1 MMLGHTINDRF
12 VRFINMSNNTLKYLF
27 AVILPLI
34 VGQLF
39 VSCKQGNPV
48 VSASLDRIEQVVQQR
63 PDSALIELVRLD
75 SLLAASAV
83 SIEGDR
89 QMARYALLK
98 TQTNDKNFIDDTSDS
113 LIMRAVRYYDEHGSK
128 RERMLA
134 HFYHGSIFR
143 NAEDYNQAIIS
154 FLKSLELADNLSDKA
169 SQGMSLLNLSLV
181 CRMLGNIDA
190 IEYADSAY
198 QCFSMVGDTLR
209 MSQSLLYKAASMSY
223 FKYTEEA
230 KAIFEK
236 VLAMT
241 DHIYT
246 VKECKRLYID
256 QCVSTGEYEK
266 ASELYAQLS
275 PPYYF
280 MDYSNRVYVDVYF
293 KDTVQA
299 WQDINQAK
307 ELIRDDRDSTFYY
320 TALRNVYLLTSDYH
334 NAYNALARKS
344 VLQDSIVRALFSQ
357 TVASVQKERLQ
368 QQNEHLKYVAA
379 NRKRSLILTSF
390 IILLLF
396 FGGVLYFFT
405 KRKEQQQTIN
415 SYVEKASIL
424 EQVLMEQKEKI
435 SALQNKVEETS
446 SELDNNIRRTDT
458 DIKSAEQEDRE
469 RKHLEQVRQLY
480 AKRFIELNDLCESF
494 YRVQGKIDEQ
504 KQIYKKVRMLID
516 GFVEPSQQK
525 KLDSIIDAN
534 FDDAMKKVKSAEIG
548 LNEME
553 LQLYRLKVSGFST
566 VAICLIMHYDNPP
579 AIRKRIQRIRKT
591 ILQSESPYK
600 EEIASLM

>member
-1 MMLGHTINDRF
+1 
-12 VRFINMSNNTLKYLF
+12 MSNNTLKYLF

-246 VKECKRLYID
+246 VKECKRLYIN

-390 IILLLF
+390 IILLLL
-396 FGGVLYFFT
+396 FGGIIYIII
-405 KRKEQQQTIN
+405 KRKEHQRIIETYMENVSDMQRTLLENTDAIATLQH
-415 SYVEKASIL
+415 KAEAMDSERL
-424 EQVLMEQKEKI
+424 AK
-435 SALQNKVEETS
+435 EETYRNQIKTLFAKS
-446 SELDNNIRRTDT
+446 FHELESLYKKYYQFQNEQGIQREIYKDVCDRINAFAQATQQEELD
-458 DIKSAEQEDRE
+458 
-469 RKHLEQVRQLY
+469 HL
-480 AKRFIELNDLCESF
+480 
-494 YRVQGKIDEQ
+494 IDE
-504 KQIYKKVRMLID
+504 
-516 GFVEPSQQK
+516 
-525 KLDSIIDAN
+525 N
-534 FDDAMKKVKSAEIG
+534 FDHAMEKVKSPEFE
-548 LNEME
+548 LSDKE
-553 LQLYRLKVSGFST
+553 LQLYKYKVAGLSARTIRMLMHIESQDALQKRQQRL
-566 VAICLIMHYDNPP
+566 
-579 AIRKRIQRIRKT
+579 RKK
-591 ILQSESPYK
+591 ILESNSPFAT
-600 EEIASLM
+600 ELASLMG

>member
-1 MMLGHTINDRF
+1 
-12 VRFINMSNNTLKYLF
+12 MSNNTLKHLF
-27 AVILPLI
+27 TVFLPLI
-34 VGQLF
+34 IGQLF
-39 VSCKQGNPV
+39 VACKQGNPE
-48 VSASLDRIEQVVQQR
+48 VSASLDRIEQVVVLH

-75 SLLAASAV
+75 SLLDAGAV

-98 TQTNDKNFIDDTSDS
+98 TQTNDKNYIDDTNDS

-143 NAEDYNQAIIS
+143 NAEDYSQAIIS

-280 MDYSNRVYVDVYF
+280 MDYSNRVYVDVYL

-390 IILLLF
+390 IILLLL
-396 FGGVLYFFT
+396 FGGIIYIII
-405 KRKEQQQTIN
+405 KRKEHQRIIETYMENVSDMQRTLLENTDAIATLQH
-415 SYVEKASIL
+415 KAEAMDSERL
-424 EQVLMEQKEKI
+424 AK
-435 SALQNKVEETS
+435 EETYRNQIKTLFAKS
-446 SELDNNIRRTDT
+446 FHELESLYKKYYQFQNEQGIQREIYKDVCDRINAFAQATQQEELD
-458 DIKSAEQEDRE
+458 
-469 RKHLEQVRQLY
+469 HL
-480 AKRFIELNDLCESF
+480 
-494 YRVQGKIDEQ
+494 IDE
-504 KQIYKKVRMLID
+504 
-516 GFVEPSQQK
+516 
-525 KLDSIIDAN
+525 N
-534 FDDAMKKVKSAEIG
+534 FDHAMEKVKSPEFE
-548 LNEME
+548 LSDKE
-553 LQLYRLKVSGFST
+553 LQLYKYKVAGLSARTIRMLMHIESQDALQKRQQRL
-566 VAICLIMHYDNPP
+566 
-579 AIRKRIQRIRKT
+579 RKK
-591 ILQSESPYK
+591 ILESKSPFAT
-600 EEIASLM
+600 ELASLMG

>member
-280 MDYSNRVYVDVYF
+280 MDYSNRVYVDIYL

-390 IILLLF
+390 IILLLL
-396 FGGVLYFFT
+396 FGGIIYIII
-405 KRKEQQQTIN
+405 KRKEHQRIIETYMENVSDMQRTLLENTDAIATLQH
-415 SYVEKASIL
+415 KAEAMDSERL
-424 EQVLMEQKEKI
+424 AK
-435 SALQNKVEETS
+435 EETYRNQIKS
-446 SELDNNIRRTDT
+446 LFAKSFHELESLYKKYYQFQNEQGIQREIYKDVCDRINAFAQATQQEELD
-458 DIKSAEQEDRE
+458 
-469 RKHLEQVRQLY
+469 HL
-480 AKRFIELNDLCESF
+480 
-494 YRVQGKIDEQ
+494 IDE
-504 KQIYKKVRMLID
+504 
-516 GFVEPSQQK
+516 
-525 KLDSIIDAN
+525 N
-534 FDDAMKKVKSAEIG
+534 FDHAMEKVKSPEFE
-548 LNEME
+548 LSDKE
-553 LQLYRLKVSGFST
+553 LQLYKYKVAGLSARTIRMLMHIESQDALQKRQQRL
-566 VAICLIMHYDNPP
+566 
-579 AIRKRIQRIRKT
+579 RKK
-591 ILQSESPYK
+591 ILESKSPFAT
-600 EEIASLM
+600 ELASLM

>member
-1 MMLGHTINDRF
+1 M
-12 VRFINMSNNTLKYLF
+12 
-27 AVILPLI
+27 
-34 VGQLF
+34 
-39 VSCKQGNPV
+39 

-98 TQTNDKNFIDDTSDS
+98 TQTNDKNYIDDTNDS
-113 LIMRAVRYYDEHGSK
+113 LIIRAVRYYDEHGSK

-246 VKECKRLYID
+246 VKECKRLYIN

-280 MDYSNRVYVDVYF
+280 MDYSNRVYVDVYL

-320 TALRNVYLLTSDYH
+320 TALRNVYLLSSDYH

-390 IILLLF
+390 IILLLL
-396 FGGVLYFFT
+396 FGGIIYIII
-405 KRKEQQQTIN
+405 KRKEHQRIIETYMENVSDMQRTLLENTDAIATLQH
-415 SYVEKASIL
+415 KAEAMDSERL
-424 EQVLMEQKEKI
+424 AK
-435 SALQNKVEETS
+435 EETYRNQIKTLFAKS
-446 SELDNNIRRTDT
+446 FHELESLYKKYYQYQNEQGIQREIYKDVCDRINAFAQATQQEELD
-458 DIKSAEQEDRE
+458 
-469 RKHLEQVRQLY
+469 HL
-480 AKRFIELNDLCESF
+480 
-494 YRVQGKIDEQ
+494 IDE
-504 KQIYKKVRMLID
+504 
-516 GFVEPSQQK
+516 
-525 KLDSIIDAN
+525 N
-534 FDDAMKKVKSAEIG
+534 FDHAMEKVKSPEFE
-548 LNEME
+548 LSDKE
-553 LQLYRLKVSGFST
+553 LQLYKYKVAGLSARTIRMLMHIESQDALQKRQQRL
-566 VAICLIMHYDNPP
+566 
-579 AIRKRIQRIRKT
+579 RKK
-591 ILQSESPYK
+591 ILESNSPFAT
-600 EEIASLM
+600 ELASLMG

>member
-1 MMLGHTINDRF
+1 
-12 VRFINMSNNTLKYLF
+12 MSNNTLKYLF

-246 VKECKRLYID
+246 VKECKRLYIN

-280 MDYSNRVYVDVYF
+280 MDYSNRVYVDVYL

-390 IILLLF
+390 IILLLL
-396 FGGVLYFFT
+396 FGGIIYIII
-405 KRKEQQQTIN
+405 KRKEHQRIIETYMENVSDMQRTLLENTDAIATLQH
-415 SYVEKASIL
+415 KA
-424 EQVLMEQKEKI
+424 E
-435 SALQNKVEETS
+435 
-446 SELDNNIRRTDT
+446 
-458 DIKSAEQEDRE
+458 
-469 RKHLEQVRQLY
+469 
-480 AKRFIELNDLCESF
+480 
-494 YRVQGKIDEQ
+494 
-504 KQIYKKVRMLID
+504 
-516 GFVEPSQQK
+516 
-525 KLDSIIDAN
+525 
-534 FDDAMKKVKSAEIG
+534 
-548 LNEME
+548 
-553 LQLYRLKVSGFST
+553 
-566 VAICLIMHYDNPP
+566 
-579 AIRKRIQRIRKT
+579 RKRIEIR
-591 ILQSESPYK
+591 
-600 EEIASLM
+600 

>member
-1 MMLGHTINDRF
+1 MN
-12 VRFINMSNNTLKYLF
+12 NNTLKHLF
-27 AVILPLI
+27 TVFLPLI
-34 VGQLF
+34 LGQLF
-39 VSCKQGNPV
+39 VACKHGNPEV
-48 VSASLDRIEQVVQQR
+48 GASLDRIEQVVVLH

-75 SLLAASAV
+75 SLLDAGAV

-246 VKECKRLYID
+246 VKECKRLYIN

-280 MDYSNRVYVDVYF
+280 MDYSNRVYVDVYL

-334 NAYNALARKS
+334 NAYNALERKS

-390 IILLLF
+390 IILLLL
-396 FGGVLYFFT
+396 FGGIIYIII
-405 KRKEQQQTIN
+405 KRKEHQRIIETYMENVSDMQRTLLENTDAIATLKH
-415 SYVEKASIL
+415 KAEAMDSERL
-424 EQVLMEQKEKI
+424 AK
-435 SALQNKVEETS
+435 EETYRNQIKS
-446 SELDNNIRRTDT
+446 LFAKSFHELESLYKKYYQFQNEQGIQREIYKDVCDRINAFAQATQQEELD
-458 DIKSAEQEDRE
+458 
-469 RKHLEQVRQLY
+469 HL
-480 AKRFIELNDLCESF
+480 
-494 YRVQGKIDEQ
+494 IDE
-504 KQIYKKVRMLID
+504 
-516 GFVEPSQQK
+516 
-525 KLDSIIDAN
+525 N
-534 FDDAMKKVKSAEIG
+534 FDHAMEKVKSPEFE
-548 LNEME
+548 LSDKE
-553 LQLYRLKVSGFST
+553 LQLYKYKVAGLSARTIRMLMHIESQDALQKRQQRL
-566 VAICLIMHYDNPP
+566 
-579 AIRKRIQRIRKT
+579 RKK
-591 ILQSESPYK
+591 ILESKSPFAT
-600 EEIASLM
+600 ELASLM

>member
-98 TQTNDKNFIDDTSDS
+98 TQTNDKNYIDDTNDS
-113 LIMRAVRYYDEHGSK
+113 LIIRAVRYYDEHGSK

-246 VKECKRLYID
+246 VKECKRLYIN

-280 MDYSNRVYVDVYF
+280 MDYSNRVYVDVYL

-390 IILLLF
+390 IILLLL
-396 FGGVLYFFT
+396 FGGIIYIII
-405 KRKEQQQTIN
+405 KRKEHQRIIETYMENVSDMQRTLLENTDAIATLQQ
-415 SYVEKASIL
+415 KAEAMDSERL
-424 EQVLMEQKEKI
+424 AK
-435 SALQNKVEETS
+435 EETYRNQIKS
-446 SELDNNIRRTDT
+446 LFAKSFHELESLYKKYYQYQNEQGIQREIYKDVCDRINAFAQATQQEELD
-458 DIKSAEQEDRE
+458 
-469 RKHLEQVRQLY
+469 HL
-480 AKRFIELNDLCESF
+480 
-494 YRVQGKIDEQ
+494 IDE
-504 KQIYKKVRMLID
+504 
-516 GFVEPSQQK
+516 
-525 KLDSIIDAN
+525 N
-534 FDDAMKKVKSAEIG
+534 FDHAMEKVKSPEFE
-548 LNEME
+548 LSDKE
-553 LQLYRLKVSGFST
+553 LQLYKYKVAGLSARTIRMLMHIESQDALQKRQQRL
-566 VAICLIMHYDNPP
+566 
-579 AIRKRIQRIRKT
+579 RKK
-591 ILQSESPYK
+591 ILESKSPFAT
-600 EEIASLM
+600 ELASLM

>member
-246 VKECKRLYID
+246 VKECKRLYIN

-280 MDYSNRVYVDVYF
+280 MDYSNRVYVDVYL

-390 IILLLF
+390 IILLLL
-396 FGGVLYFFT
+396 FGGIIYIII
-405 KRKEQQQTIN
+405 KRKEHQRIIETYMENVSDMQRTLLENTDAIATLQH
-415 SYVEKASIL
+415 KAEAMDSERL
-424 EQVLMEQKEKI
+424 AK
-435 SALQNKVEETS
+435 EETYRNQIKTLFAKS
-446 SELDNNIRRTDT
+446 FHELESLYKKYYQFQNEQGIQREIYKDVCDRINAFAQATQQEELD
-458 DIKSAEQEDRE
+458 
-469 RKHLEQVRQLY
+469 HL
-480 AKRFIELNDLCESF
+480 
-494 YRVQGKIDEQ
+494 IDE
-504 KQIYKKVRMLID
+504 
-516 GFVEPSQQK
+516 
-525 KLDSIIDAN
+525 N
-534 FDDAMKKVKSAEIG
+534 FDHAMEKVKSPEFE
-548 LNEME
+548 LSDKE
-553 LQLYRLKVSGFST
+553 LQLYKYKVAGLSARTIRMLMHIESQDALQKRQQRL
-566 VAICLIMHYDNPP
+566 
-579 AIRKRIQRIRKT
+579 RKK
-591 ILQSESPYK
+591 ILESKSPFAT
-600 EEIASLM
+600 ELASLM